1 MFNKTNQFNTTTR
14 RYQTPEVERLVTSAD
29 HQVYVLDV
37 ADRFGDHG
45 LVGTAVVR
53 QEGDTWVIDNVLL
66 SCRVMGLSVETAI
79 LAQIRA
85 AAAGHDVR
93 RLVGEFIPTRKNAP
107 CADFFQR
114 HGFRADTEA
123 GGAQRW
129 VLDPR
134 AERVES
140 PAWISVKAAGA
151 SA

>member
-1 MFNKTNQFNTTTR
+1 
-14 RYQTPEVERLVTSAD
+14 VASAD
-29 HQVYVLDV
+29 HHVYVLEV
-37 ADRFGDHG
+37 ADRFGEHG

-66 SCRVMGLSVETAI
+66 SCRVMGLSVETALLTHI
-79 LAQIRA
+79 HA
-85 AAAGHDVR
+85 ATAGHDVR
-93 RLVGEFIPTRKNAP
+93 RLVGEFIPTRKNGP

-114 HGFRADTEA
+114 HGFRPEPET

-134 AERVES
+134 VERIETPS
-140 PAWISVKAAGA
+140 WITVKATGT